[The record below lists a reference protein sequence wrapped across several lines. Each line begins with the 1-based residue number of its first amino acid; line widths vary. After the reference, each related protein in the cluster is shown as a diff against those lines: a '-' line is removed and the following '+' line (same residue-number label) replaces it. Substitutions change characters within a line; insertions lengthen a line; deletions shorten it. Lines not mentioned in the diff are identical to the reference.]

1 MNENFKKY
9 SLEPLSVLRLDL
21 ATLKIYSFSG
31 PVGQAQP
38 NFAENIFELSL
49 HYQKQ
54 NHYTRADIKKKVYT
68 CSLKKFNQGDGII
81 LAFNVAF

>member
-1 MNENFKKY
+1 MNENFTKY

-38 NFAENIFELSL
+38 NFAENIFELSF

-54 NHYTRADIKKKVYT
+54 KHYTRADIKNVYT
-68 CSLKKFNQGDGII
+68 CYLKNFNQGDGII
-81 LAFNVAF
+81 